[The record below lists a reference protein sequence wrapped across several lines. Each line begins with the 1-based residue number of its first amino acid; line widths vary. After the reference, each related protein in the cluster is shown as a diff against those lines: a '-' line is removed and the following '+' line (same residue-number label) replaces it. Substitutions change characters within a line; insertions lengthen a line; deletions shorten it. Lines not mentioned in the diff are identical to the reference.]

1 MRRIKTENNETF
13 AHVLGKGTIEIKRQN
28 QRFIITGDN
37 FQIIGTEPTQTRKM
51 VVAVEGGRLIEDDI
65 IVEDTA
71 ISEEQQKILD
81 AQKEKAAEVDTTDIE
96 DAALSEDKKNK
107 DENKEEG
114 EENGEGEA

>member
-71 ISEEQQKILD
+71 ISEEQQKI
-81 AQKEKAAEVDTTDIE
+81 KAAEADTTDTE